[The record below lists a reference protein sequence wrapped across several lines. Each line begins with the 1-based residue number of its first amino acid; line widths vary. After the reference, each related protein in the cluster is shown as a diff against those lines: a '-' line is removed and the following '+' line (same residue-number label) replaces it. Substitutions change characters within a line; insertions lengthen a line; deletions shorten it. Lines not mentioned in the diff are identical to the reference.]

1 MAEKIKE
8 QNHLSQSIP
17 IVFVHKGDSWYLP
30 YVLRQALAVNHNT
43 HVTLISN
50 ATHNSDID
58 GVEVCLI
65 DNLQTELVQA
75 FYQHYQHIST
85 NSQDYEIFCWLR
97 WFYLLAYMES
107 KGISQAFYLDS
118 DVLIFTSPERI
129 LSLYPEIENSCAF
142 LIPQQSH
149 ASYYWCAGGHI
160 SYWTQETLRQFCQ
173 FTIDTFRKQD
183 LLNMYHQKWNWHMQ
197 HQVAG
202 GICDMT
208 TLYLFSQDYSHC
220 VINLL
225 AIKREGS
232 FDMNFNSCSNFLDDE
247 YVMQHNHKKIIF
259 QNNQLLGIT
268 KDQSLIPFH
277 NLHFQGWI
285 KKFIP
290 NYYQGQFFRE
300 KRKHYFDRIIYTL
313 QVPVKTKLKPAFV
326 RMKLFLKNLF
336 N

>member
-30 YVLRQALAVNHNT
+30 YVLRQALAVNHNSD
-43 HVTLISN
+43 VTLLSN
-50 ATHNSDID
+50 GTHKSDID
-58 GVEVCLI
+58 GVKVCLI
-65 DNLQTELVQA
+65 DDLQTELVQA

-118 DVLIFTSPERI
+118 DVLIFTSPDRI

-149 ASYYWCAGGHI
+149 DSYYWCAGGHI
-160 SYWTQETLRQFCQ
+160 SYWTKETLRQFCQ

-208 TLYLFSQDYSHC
+208 TLYLFSREYSHC

-225 AIKREGS
+225 VSNRDGN
-232 FDMNFNSCSNFLDDE
+232 FDMNFNSRSNFLENE
-247 YVMQHNHKKIIF
+247 YAMQDHHKKIIL
-259 QNNQLLGIT
+259 QNNQLLGMA

-277 NLHFQGWI
+277 NLHFQGWT

-290 NYYQGQFFRE
+290 KYYQGQAFKE
-300 KRKHYFDRIIYTL
+300 KINHYLDRSLYTL
-313 QVPVKTKLKPAFV
+313 QVPIKTQLKPAFV
-326 RMKLFLKNLF
+326 KVKLLLKNLF